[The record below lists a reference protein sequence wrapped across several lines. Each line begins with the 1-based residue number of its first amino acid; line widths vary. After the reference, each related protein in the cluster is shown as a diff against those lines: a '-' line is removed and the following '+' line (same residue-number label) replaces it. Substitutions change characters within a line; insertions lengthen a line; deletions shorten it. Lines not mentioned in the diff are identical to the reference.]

1 MPENILK
8 GVYKEGPRVASV
20 LQRDDSAR
28 IMLKGAEPGADG
40 FLEAVRRAVEAC
52 RTHVAS
58 FAERDLC
65 LVLVENPA
73 AAESVPLGRPEIEAM
88 GLTRVSLMDGHC
100 GIVVRVIEAEPPP
113 VPLPYGSLRSDH
125 GLPDQPGIVDI
136 PSGLPR
142 RTYKDLTEPQRK
154 VFEAAAQIAGRGLV
168 RLVCFEDGDLRMAV
182 TVKDAPP
189 PRARSVLVP
198 LGTFAEDLARGVA
211 LEEIARR
218 LAPLRT

>member
-8 GVYKEGPRVASV
+8 GVYKDGARVASV
-20 LQRDDSAR
+20 IQRDAGAR
-28 IMLKGAEPGADG
+28 IMLKGVEPGADG
-40 FLEAVRRAVEAC
+40 FPDAVRRAVEAC
-52 RTHVAS
+52 RPHVAE

-65 LVLVENPA
+65 LVLVDNPA
-73 AAESVPLGRPEIEAM
+73 AAESAPLGPAEIEAL

-113 VPLPYGSLRSDH
+113 VPLAYGSLRSDR
-125 GLPDQPGIVDI
+125 GLPDQPGIVEI
-136 PSGLPR
+136 PAGLPR
-142 RTYKDLTEPQRK
+142 KTYKDLTEPQRK
-154 VFEAAAQIAGRGLV
+154 VFEAAAQVAGRGLV
-168 RLVCFEDGDLRMAV
+168 RLVCFEDGELRMAV

-198 LGTFAEDLARGVA
+198 LGAYAEELARGAA